1 MEIASRL
8 SEANSYE
15 EQAAFEDL
23 VHGSITAEEPKLG
36 DAIAAT
42 EEIYVCSLPWIRKQ
56 RSVRTMQEGGE
67 PEPIPEFG
75 ERLPNALEACADR
88 IDQDKQKIADQDQT
102 PIDYLIEKTNSGA
115 SKSADGLEE
124 LLGAVAELQVLLSG
138 TGTVN
143 K

>member
-1 MEIASRL
+1 
-8 SEANSYE
+8 
-15 EQAAFEDL
+15 
-23 VHGSITAEEPKLG
+23 
-36 DAIAAT
+36 
-42 EEIYVCSLPWIRKQ
+42 
-56 RSVRTMQEGGE
+56 MQEGGE
-67 PEPIPEFG
+67 PESIPEFG

>member
-42 EEIYVCSLPWIRKQ
+42 EEIYVCSLPWIREQ

-67 PEPIPEFG
+67 PESIPEFA
-75 ERLPNALEACADR
+75 ERLPNVVEACADR
-88 IDQDKQKIADQDQT
+88 IDQQSLIKIKRRSIT
-102 PIDYLIEKTNSGA
+102 PLKKRIRAPAKALTV
-115 SKSADGLEE
+115 SKNFSMP
-124 LLGAVAELQVLLSG
+124 
-138 TGTVN
+138 
-143 K
+143 